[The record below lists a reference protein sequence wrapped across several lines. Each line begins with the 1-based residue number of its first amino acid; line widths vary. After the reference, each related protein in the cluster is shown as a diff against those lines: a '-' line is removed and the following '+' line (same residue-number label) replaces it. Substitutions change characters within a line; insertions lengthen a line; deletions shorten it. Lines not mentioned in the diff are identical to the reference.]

1 MFIIGPFGRVGVV
14 CGCATSLYYPLDI
27 SRGVRV
33 LNFDSS
39 KQIVTPLPS
48 PAAALADRHRTD
60 SAFSVATRSRPPLG
74 RTPSPEERATM
85 ADPEVKTDAP
95 VKKKNPNRL
104 MVDEATL
111 NLNSQRRQL
120 CGRSQP
126 GDDGGAAALPRR
138 HRYKER
144 LGELG

>member
-48 PAAALADRHRTD
+48 PAAALADRQ
-60 SAFSVATRSRPPLG
+60 SAFLGSYTKPPSSRPNTVGPQH
-74 RTPSPEERATM
+74 RATM

-95 VKKKNPNRL
+95 VKKKNTNRL
-104 MVDEATL
+104 MVDEAT
-111 NLNSQRRQL
+111 NPE
-120 CGRSQP
+120 GV
-126 GDDGGAAALPRR
+126 DG
-138 HRYKER
+138 
-144 LGELG
+144 